1 MAIEAI
7 QAQPEFPA
15 QSEVRSSLSEQWR
28 REIADRSPC
37 SISDVFCLYIKTKSY
52 HWHMRGPH
60 FRDYHGLLDEQAHS
74 SFGMTDEI
82 AERAGKLG
90 EATVYSIWR
99 DCEWTPT
106 RRRTGSE
113 IDATTMLR
121 ELHQD
126 NIA

>member
-7 QAQPEFPA
+7 QPRPIFPA

-28 REIADRSPC
+28 REIAVDLRAL
-37 SISDVFCLYIKTKSY
+37 ISDVFCLYIKTKSY

-90 EATVYSIWR
+90 EATVYSIGEIANGHR
-99 DCEWTPT
+99 LADN
-106 RRRTGSE
+106 TGSE

-126 NIA
+126 NIG